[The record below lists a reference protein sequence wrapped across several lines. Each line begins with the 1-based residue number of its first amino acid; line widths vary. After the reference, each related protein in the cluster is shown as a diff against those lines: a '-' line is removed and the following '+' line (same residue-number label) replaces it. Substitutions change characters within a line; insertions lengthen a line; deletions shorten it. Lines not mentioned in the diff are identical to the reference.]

1 MKSMDINF
9 SLFLKLD
16 NVYKK
21 NRIASFPIN
30 IVANS
35 THNTLYGICSF
46 GGVNIEKNTFVG
58 SLSHLSVP
66 RTTT

>member
-1 MKSMDINF
+1 MCT
-9 SLFLKLD
+9 
-16 NVYKK
+16 K
-21 NRIASFPIN
+21 NRIASFHMN

-35 THNTLYGICSF
+35 TPNALCGICSF
-46 GGVNIEKNTFVG
+46 GSVNIEKKNTFVG